1 VADEKLDSG
10 VSVSIKFVFF
20 LIALSIFVSFSV
32 SFFSRGLLDF
42 LGPAYGG
49 VVVGFIFLGLGLY
62 LERLKK
68 KKNNNFDYKNNE
80 SQTPD

>member
-1 VADEKLDSG
+1 LADEKLDLG
-10 VSVSIKFVFF
+10 VSLPIKFVIF
-20 LIALSIFVSFSV
+20 LIALSIFVSFSA

-42 LGPAYGG
+42 FGPAYGG

-62 LERLKK
+62 LEKLKK
-68 KKNNNFDYKNNE
+68 KKNDNFDYKNNE